1 MPDSERRTFTLDR
14 AGTSRAG
21 PGGPR
26 FKGHAAIF
34 NERVW
39 IGPPKFGF
47 WEEVAKGAFDR
58 ALGEGEDVRLLLEH
72 DPRWVLGRTTAGT
85 LRLSTDKRGL
95 LVDADLPDTSYAA
108 DAAVSL
114 ERGDLDQMSFAFNVR
129 SDADGTGEEWS
140 RLKDGSDLRRLT
152 DLHLSDV
159 SIVAYPAYTGT
170 DAALRC
176 AEQRRAEHRTNQIAT
191 LRARLEAAW
200 KGGAS

>member
-1 MPDSERRTFTLDR
+1 MPERERRTFTLDR
-14 AGTSRAG
+14 AGTMRAG

-26 FKGHAAIF
+26 FKGHAAVF
-34 NERVW
+34 GERVW
-39 IGPPKFGF
+39 IGPPKLGF
-47 WEEVAKGAFDR
+47 WEEVVKGAFDR
-58 ALGEGEDVRLLLEH
+58 ALNDGEDVRLLLEH

-95 LVDADLPDTSYAA
+95 MVDADLPDTSYAA

-129 SDADGTGEEWS
+129 ADEAGSGEEWS

-159 SIVAYPAYTGT
+159 SIVAYPAYAGT
-170 DAALRC
+170 DASLRAC
-176 AEQRRAEHRTNQIAT
+176 EARRAEHRTQT
-191 LRARLEAAW
+191 YEQLRARLEAAK
-200 KGGAS
+200 KGW